1 MMIGRI
7 VRWITGRST
16 EKDLA
21 RIDQWLESDSE
32 NARTLL
38 ELEQIYDHLHNA
50 SMPARR
56 IDKALERV
64 HRRIE
69 EEDRAGRK
77 IRFLRHVYR
86 YAAVVAVLVASAAGL
101 WLWQKSTLP
110 ASPRYEYVLVR
121 ATGDHP
127 RKVTLPDGSRVWLN
141 RNAALQYPKNFQ
153 GQIRKVTLR
162 GEGYF
167 EVAKNRHKPFV
178 VENEAMCVRVLG
190 TVFNFKS
197 NAAEGSSTVSLIE
210 GSVEVK
216 SHQSADQMVL
226 TPGQRA
232 NVDRQTGRITVEET
246 DLNMDVMWHSGIIRF
261 QNANIRSIASILE
274 KVYGVK
280 IVIDEGVD
288 ERRTYSGAVP
298 KKEHVDAVL
307 LLLRNT
313 LPVTYRK
320 AGGRFHIMP

>member
-1 MMIGRI
+1 M
-7 VRWITGRST
+7 
-16 EKDLA
+16 
-21 RIDQWLESDSE
+21 
-32 NARTLL
+32 
-38 ELEQIYDHLHNA
+38 
-50 SMPARR
+50 
-56 IDKALERV
+56 
-64 HRRIE
+64 
-69 EEDRAGRK
+69 
-77 IRFLRHVYR
+77 
-86 YAAVVAVLVASAAGL
+86 
-101 WLWQKSTLP
+101 
-110 ASPRYEYVLVR
+110 
-121 ATGDHP
+121 
-127 RKVTLPDGSRVWLN
+127 
-141 RNAALQYPKNFQ
+141 
-153 GQIRKVTLR
+153 TLR

-167 EVAKNRHKPFV
+167 EVAKNRNKPFV

-197 NAAEGSSTVSLIE
+197 NAADGSSTVSLIE

-232 NVDRQTGRITVEET
+232 NIDRQTGRITVEET

-288 ERRTYSGAVP
+288 EQRTYSGAVP